1 MDDEFKNES
10 EGVEEPGE
18 DEIEEGEE
26 EDLDLDADTDDE
38 DEIES
43 MDDHD
48 DL

>member
-1 MDDEFKNES
+1 MDDELKNEN
-10 EGVEEPGE
+10 EDIEEPGE
-18 DEIEEGEE
+18 EDLEEGEE
-26 EDLDLDADTDDE
+26 EDLDLDADDEE